1 MRTPAALFCKI
12 RYLETGRPMVEEKE
26 LEEHRKKFDKCRR
39 AFHAL
44 GNDARQELCMIL
56 MMHSSGLRVTDLARR
71 ANLSRSVVSQ
81 HMKILKDAGI
91 AKVRKEG
98 TFIYYYLDMES
109 SVSDQMMAYFQSVKN
124 ILSRMPDRTGE

>member
-1 MRTPAALFCKI
+1 
-12 RYLETGRPMVEEKE
+12 MVEEKE

-124 ILSRMPDRTGE
+124 ILSRMPDRTEE

>member
-1 MRTPAALFCKI
+1 
-12 RYLETGRPMVEEKE
+12 MVEEKE

-71 ANLSRSVVSQ
+71 V
-81 HMKILKDAGI
+81 
-91 AKVRKEG
+91 
-98 TFIYYYLDMES
+98 
-109 SVSDQMMAYFQSVKN
+109 
-124 ILSRMPDRTGE
+124 